1 MRFSLCLLW
10 IIMLPPS
17 TSSLLLRGE
26 GRSVVGG
33 WEVFPLIDFLCL
45 RSDALGSAI
54 KQIIIWDFG
63 TLLLLLLLLFFFHCI
78 SLVFH
83 LFPGSEKKNIF
94 STTKGTG
101 PAGWRLS
108 VWWGPAQE
116 GSRRQALSNPSAVS
130 QEESLMKAGFPSRAL
145 DVSFSCRV
153 DF

>member
-1 MRFSLCLLW
+1 
-10 IIMLPPS
+10 MLPPS

-63 TLLLLLLLLFFFHCI
+63 TLLLLLLFFFFFHCI

-83 LFPGSEKKNIF
+83 LFPGSEKKKYF
-94 STTKGTG
+94 QYYQGHGACWVTAVRVMGTCAG
-101 PAGWRLS
+101 RLSPAGL
-108 VWWGPAQE
+108 E
-116 GSRRQALSNPSAVS
+116 
-130 QEESLMKAGFPSRAL
+130 
-145 DVSFSCRV
+145 
-153 DF
+153 